1 MTERAAIRADGREK
15 EDGVMGVQPQHR
27 LKFAVKLDK
36 SGMALM
42 KLLPRILP
50 HLPED
55 VRECILE
62 LVSSGLE
69 RGDVFNAFFQVDAES
84 YTADGTV
91 WLRISLEPRDALLR
105 CLAALEARDSE
116 EEVVDTNGHG
126 FPSIGCDSDRH
137 QADGGR
143 ASAGRQ
149 PADVYET
156 GGRGDEVTSCAPRSS
171 RNACH

>member
-1 MTERAAIRADGREK
+1 MTERAAIRAGGREK
-15 EDGVMGVQPQHR
+15 EDGVMGERHSQLDLR
-27 LKFAVKLDK
+27 VKLDK

-69 RGDVFNAFFQVDAES
+69 RGDVFDAFFQVDAES

-116 EEVVDTNGHG
+116 EEVVETNGHG

-143 ASAGRQ
+143 AAAGASTRRRT
-149 PADVYET
+149 ET
-156 GGRGDEVTSCAPRSS
+156 GRA
-171 RNACH
+171 A